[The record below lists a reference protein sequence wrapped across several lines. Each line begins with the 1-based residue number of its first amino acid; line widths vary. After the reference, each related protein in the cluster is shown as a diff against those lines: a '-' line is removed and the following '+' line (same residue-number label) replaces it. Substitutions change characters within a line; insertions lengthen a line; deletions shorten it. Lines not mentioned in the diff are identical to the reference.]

1 MNWVDKITKEL
12 PKYRVVFGSI
22 SILPFFLKF
31 DIWYLPL
38 NKKVGEII
46 GKFGNVEGY
55 IDIVDPGLH
64 IELKKGKWKVEANT
78 LF

>member
-1 MNWVDKITKEL
+1 MSWVEKLTKEL

-22 SILPFFLKF
+22 SILPFFLKL

-55 IDIVDPGLH
+55 VDIVEPSLH
-64 IELKKGKWKVEANT
+64 IEFKNGEWKAEAKYI
-78 LF
+78 F